1 MPVKSFSVYAHNPK
15 ASTMAEITL
24 EVRVGHCL
32 AEGVFPTTNVGETAV
47 YQCSISGS
55 YVGSQK
61 RACVLGAKDGEW
73 QKTSGVC
80 IPIVTIVI
88 VVVVV
93 IVVIVAIVFVLVK
106 ANKKKAPAGKKNGK
120 KAPVKK
126 GPAKKQ
132 GVHV

>member
-32 AEGVFPTTNVGETAV
+32 AEGVFPTTNV
-47 YQCSISGS
+47 YQCALQGS
-55 YVGSQK
+55 YVGTQK
-61 RACVLGAKDGEW
+61 RACVLGEKDGEW

-80 IPIVTIVI
+80 IPIVMIVI